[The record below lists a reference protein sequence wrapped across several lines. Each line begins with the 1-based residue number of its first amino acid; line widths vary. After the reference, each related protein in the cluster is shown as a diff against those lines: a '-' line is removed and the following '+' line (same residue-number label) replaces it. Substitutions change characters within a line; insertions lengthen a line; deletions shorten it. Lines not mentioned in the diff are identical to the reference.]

1 MLVVTIISLLFL
13 LVAQID
19 IVAIFTSNVTS
30 KVTNLTGY
38 SLTYT
43 VTSDITRN
51 SAGYINCEVSSRCP

>member
-13 LVAQID
+13 LVEQID
-19 IVAIFTSNVTS
+19 IVAIFTNNVTS

-43 VTSDITRN
+43 VTSDITIN